1 MEIESF
7 RAVARHAPH
16 SVARLPSI
24 LDLIEMVDMSPG
36 IRIMA
41 QTVRPTTVR
50 SLEAIH
56 LGTALHVRSHLTSF
70 ITYDK
75 RLADAARAAG
85 LPVDIPS

>member
-1 MEIESF
+1 VSLEVGGVPAGVRGRGAAG
-7 RAVARHAPH
+7 RA
-16 SVARLPSI
+16 
-24 LDLIEMVDMSPG
+24 SP
-36 IRIMA
+36 RRA
-41 QTVRPTTVR
+41 QTVR
-50 SLEAIH
+50 SLDAIH